1 MTNDLVGAT
10 HRIKGVLDEG
20 KGQGMVHFLPVLDSK
35 RLREMSGEVPHSSG
49 GSRNLLVLH
58 KKRHTV
64 LDKVLKTCQF
74 CFLLEAICSI
84 QN

>member
-35 RLREMSGEVPHSSG
+35 RLREISGEVPHSSG
-49 GSRNLLVLH
+49 GSRTFVS
-58 KKRHTV
+58 
-64 LDKVLKTCQF
+64 
-74 CFLLEAICSI
+74 AS
-84 QN
+84 